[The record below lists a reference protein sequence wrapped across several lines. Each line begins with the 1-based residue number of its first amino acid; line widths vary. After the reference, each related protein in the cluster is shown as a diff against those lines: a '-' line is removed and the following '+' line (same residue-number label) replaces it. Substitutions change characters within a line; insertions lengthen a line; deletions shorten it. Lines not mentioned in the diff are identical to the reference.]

1 MTQEIMARFGMGT
14 STREMEK
21 LSPSDGAV
29 FPTLLRTE
37 KRGDTFNP
45 PCFTKS
51 GQEPGL
57 LCKVS
62 EAVYTCHLGFT
73 GTPHNA
79 EELPMASSLQITGT
93 PAEIYEQHM
102 VPAIFV
108 RWAPDLV
115 EAAGVRPGDRALDV
129 ACGTGVVTRL
139 LAERVL
145 FLAACVQRGGSI
157 S

>member
-1 MTQEIMARFGMGT
+1 MMTP
-14 STREMEK
+14 REQ
-21 LSPSDGAV
+21 
-29 FPTLLRTE
+29 
-37 KRGDTFNP
+37 KRAISKILVNQRRHEP
-45 PCFTKS
+45 PCCHRLARHLAFTKC

-62 EAVYTCHLGFT
+62 AAVYTCHLDFT
-73 GTPHNA
+73 GTPHSA
-79 EELPMASSLQITGT
+79 EGLSMASSLQITGT

-139 LAERVL
+139 LAERVGPTGTVVGL
-145 FLAACVQRGGSI
+145 DI
-157 S
+157 N